1 MEQKNIIIDCD
12 PGQDDA
18 IMLLLAFSAPEKL
31 NILGIT
37 TVAGNVPLNKTQRN
51 ARIITE
57 LANKDSIKIYAGCEK
72 PIERDL
78 VTAEYVHGL
87 EGIDGAPIFNPN
99 IPLQKQH
106 AVDFIIETLHSA
118 EDNSITLVPTG
129 PLTNIAKAIKKDK
142 NILKKISEIVIMGGA
157 MREGGNTTP
166 SAEFNVYVDPD
177 AADIVFNAGRPLVAM
192 PLDVTHKVIT
202 SNEITN
208 KLENLGNKSGSLVA
222 SMLRYYNRFDEQK
235 YGSDG
240 GPLHDPCTIAYLLNK
255 DLFIGKHVN
264 VSIETKSNLTLGC
277 TSVDFWNITEKP
289 KNCFWVY
296 DINQKAFFD
305 LLLNQIGKLI

>member
-1 MEQKNIIIDCD
+1 MKKKKIIIDCD

-31 NILGIT
+31 DILGIT

-57 LANKDSIKIYAGCEK
+57 LANIDTIKIYAGCEK
-72 PIERDL
+72 PIKRKL
-78 VTAEYVHGL
+78 VTAEYVHGM

-99 IPLQKQH
+99 VPLQKKH
-106 AVDFIIETLHSA
+106 AVDFIIETLNNS

-129 PLTNIAKAIKKDK
+129 PLTNIAQAINKDK
-142 NILKKISEIVIMGGA
+142 NILNKISEIIIMGGA

-166 SAEFNVYVDPD
+166 SAEFNIYVDPD
-177 AADIVFNAGRPLVAM
+177 AADIVFNSGRPIVVM

-202 SNEITN
+202 NNEIIN
-208 KLENLGNKSGSLVA
+208 KIFSLGNKSGKLIA
-222 SMLRYYNRFDEQK
+222 SMLKFYNRFDEKK

-240 GPLHDPCTIAYLLNK
+240 GPLHDPCTIAYLLDK
-255 DLFIGKHVN
+255 SLFTGKLVN
-264 VSIETKSNLTLGC
+264 VSIERNSSLTLGC
-277 TSVDFWNITEKP
+277 TSVDFWGVTKKP
-289 KNCFWVY
+289 KNCFWIY
-296 DINQKAFFD
+296 DVKKDYFFD
-305 LLLNQIGKLI
+305 LLLRQISKLV